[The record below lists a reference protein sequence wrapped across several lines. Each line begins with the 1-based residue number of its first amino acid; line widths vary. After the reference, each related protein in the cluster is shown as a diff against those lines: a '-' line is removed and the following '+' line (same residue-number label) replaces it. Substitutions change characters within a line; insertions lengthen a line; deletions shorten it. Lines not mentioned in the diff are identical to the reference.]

1 MLVGK
6 DLAFRY
12 SRKQDWLFQGMNI
25 SIAPGERVGL
35 PGPSGRGKST
45 LAKVLAGYLPPLMG
59 NVFVNGK
66 SQENGTFNPV
76 QLLFQHPE
84 LAVNPRWRI
93 KEVLTEA
100 GEPSRGLLQQ
110 LEIDES
116 WFYRYPH
123 ELSGGELQRVCLA
136 RALDPRTKFL
146 LCDEITSMLDALT
159 QALIWKAVLNIVADR
174 NIGLLV
180 ISHDNALLGR
190 ICQRSVLSFE
200 TSENGSNKHAYVHG
214 NAHTHH
220 E

>member
-6 DLAFRY
+6 ALAFRY
-12 SRKQDWLFQGMNI
+12 SLKQAWLFREMNI

-45 LAKVLAGYLPPLMG
+45 VAKVLAGYLPALNG
-59 NVFVNGK
+59 NIFVDGK
-66 SQENGTFNPV
+66 SQEKDAFNPV

-84 LAVNPRWRI
+84 LAVNPRWKI
-93 KEVLTEA
+93 QDILSEA
-100 GEPSRGLLQQ
+100 EKPSNELMQQ
-110 LEIDES
+110 LEIDDS
-116 WFYRYPH
+116 WLSRFPH

-136 RALDPRTKFL
+136 RALDPRTRYL

-159 QALIWKAVLNIVADR
+159 QASIWKAVLNIAAAR

-190 ICQRSVLSFE
+190 ICQRTF
-200 TSENGSNKHAYVHG
+200 TYFI
-214 NAHTHH
+214 
-220 E
+220 